1 MKKLFS
7 ALMVLFTLSA
17 CTFIPEPP
25 YSLYVAVP
33 SDDYINET
41 FSSSLGVFESVE
53 TVGDYPWV
61 IDHNTAKA
69 TSFDS
74 ANKIN
79 NKAKSY
85 LISEPIDF
93 TNETQAYIE
102 FSYIIQYADNNI
114 ANCHQL
120 LMCDNYSGDASKA
133 TWVNIPYGAEPGKTD
148 SENKPDWNTFS
159 KASVEVP
166 SQFMG
171 KSGVVVAFCYN
182 IEEGK
187 KSTTWEVKNFRLA
200 KGVMSGESTGEKPI
214 EAKPYTITQAIEAHA
229 SGKEEY
235 AIIKGYIVGVVDLS
249 YDNCIFGKTTTI
261 KTNVLIAAD
270 ANEKDKTKCIPV
282 ELTGEILAGVNLVD
296 NDNYRREVTLT
307 GKITSYYGVAGL
319 KDVRSYEL
327 GEKVEEPKDDTPEFE
342 LPEGKNILSNGSFE
356 VWNGEKPEGWAPE
369 NSKNPATIKQSNDAI
384 EGSYSVIIEGVDK
397 KNKLLYSEPFKLK
410 AGTYNIVAY
419 VKANGEDKGF
429 YRLGYTKI
437 TADKQ
442 IGYNQ
447 PQYKDDPTAV
457 TDSWTQVVYNFTLE
471 SDTEIALAILN
482 NLNGKGASFLVDN
495 VMLLTTDGGIVTE

>member
-7 ALMVLFTLSA
+7 ALTVLFTLSA

-25 YSLYVAVP
+25 YSLYVEVP

-69 TSFDS
+69 TSYVDGE
-74 ANKIN
+74 N
-79 NKAKSY
+79 NASKSY
-85 LISEPIDF
+85 LISKPIDF

-102 FSYIIQYADNNI
+102 FNYIIQYADNNI

-120 LMCDNYSGDASKA
+120 LMCENYSGDASKA
-133 TWVNIPYGAEPGKTD
+133 AWVNIPYGAEPGKTTA
-148 SENKPDWNTFS
+148 EGKADWNTFS

-166 SQFMG
+166 GQFMG

-200 KGVMSGESTGEKPI
+200 KGAMSGESTGEKPI
-214 EAKPYTITQAIEAHA
+214 EAKPYTIPQAIEAHA

-282 ELTGEILAGVNLVD
+282 ELTGEILTGVNLVD

-307 GKITSYYGVAGL
+307 GKITSYFGVAGL

-327 GEKVEEPKDDTPEFE
+327 GEKVEEPEDETPEFE
-342 LPEGKNILSNGSFE
+342 LPEGTNILSTGSFE

-369 NSKNPATIKQSNDAI
+369 NSKNPATIMQSNDAI

-410 AGTYNIVAY
+410 AGTYNMVAY

-437 TADKQ
+437 TADTR
-442 IGYNQ
+442 IGDNQ
-447 PQYKDDPTAV
+447 PQYGETATGV
-457 TDSWTQVVYNFTLE
+457 TENWTQVVYSFTLE
-471 SDTEIALAILN
+471 SETEIAIAILN
-482 NLNGKGASFLVDN
+482 NLGGKGASYLIDN

>member
-7 ALMVLFTLSA
+7 ALMVLLTLSA

-25 YSLYVAVP
+25 YPLYVEVP

-53 TVGDYPWV
+53 TVGEYPWV

-74 ANKIN
+74 ANKIDN
-79 NKAKSY
+79 AAKSY

-102 FSYIIQYADNNI
+102 FNYIIQYAENNI
-114 ANCHQL
+114 ADCHLL

-133 TWVNIPYGAEPGKTD
+133 TWVNIPYGAEPGKKTAD
-148 SENKPDWNTFS
+148 GPDWNTFS

-166 SQFMG
+166 GQFMG

-200 KGVMSGESTGEKPI
+200 KGAMSGESTGEKPI
-214 EAKPYTITQAIEAHA
+214 EAKPYTIPQAIEAHA

-261 KTNVLIAAD
+261 KTNVLIADD
-270 ANEKDKTKCIPV
+270 ANERDKTKCIPV

-307 GKITSYYGVAGL
+307 GKITTYFGVAGL

-327 GEKVEEPKDDTPEFE
+327 GEKVEEPEGDTPEFE
-342 LPEGKNILSNGSFE
+342 LPEGKNILSSGSFE

-384 EGSYSVIIEGVDK
+384 EGSNSVIIEGVTG
-397 KNKLLYSEPFKLK
+397 KNKLLYSEPLKLK

-437 TADKQ
+437 TAGTR
-442 IGYNQ
+442 IGDNQ
-447 PQYKDDPTAV
+447 PQYGEAATAV
-457 TDSWTQVVYNFTLE
+457 TDNWTQVVYNFTLE

>member
-53 TVGDYPWV
+53 TVGEYPWV

-69 TSFDS
+69 TSYVDG
-74 ANKIN
+74 KN
-79 NKAKSY
+79 NASKSY

-120 LMCDNYSGDASKA
+120 LMCDNYNGDASKA
-133 TWVNIPYGAEPGKTD
+133 TWVNIPYGAEPGKTTA
-148 SENKPDWNTFS
+148 EGKADWNTFS

-200 KGVMSGESTGEKPI
+200 KGAVSEESTDEKPI
-214 EAKPYTITQAIEAHA
+214 EAKPYTIPQAIEAHA

-249 YDNCIFGKTTTI
+249 YDNCIFGKTTNV
-261 KTNVLIAAD
+261 KTNVIIAAD

-282 ELTGEILAGVNLVD
+282 ELTGEILTGVNLVD

-327 GEKVEEPKDDTPEFE
+327 GEISEEPKDDTPEFE
-342 LPEGKNILSNGSFE
+342 LPEGKNILSTGSFE

-369 NSKNPATIKQSNDAI
+369 NSNNPATIKQSNDAI
-384 EGSYSVIIEGVDK
+384 EGSYSVIIEGVEK
-397 KNKLLYSEPFKLK
+397 KNKHFYSEPFKLK

-419 VKANGEDKGF
+419 VKANGEDKGK
-429 YRLGYTKI
+429 YKLSYI
-437 TADKQ
+437 Q
-442 IGYNQ
+442 IGKTQ
-447 PQYKDDPTAV
+447 PESATSVEV
-457 TDSWTQVVYNFTLE
+457 TDSWTQVVYNFTLKD
-471 SDTEIALAILN
+471 DTEIAIAITNSL
-482 NLNGKGASFLVDN
+482 KGASFLVDN
-495 VMLLTTDGGIVTE
+495 VMLITTDGGIVTE

>member
-69 TSFDS
+69 TSYDGT
-74 ANKIN
+74 N
-79 NKAKSY
+79 NNAATSY

-93 TNETQAYIE
+93 TNETEAHASFE
-102 FSYIIQYADNNI
+102 YIIRYSEGGKVADNHKFLVSSDYN
-114 ANCHQL
+114 
-120 LMCDNYSGDASKA
+120 GDATKA
-133 TWVNIPYGAEPGKTD
+133 TWVNIPYGAVEGTD
-148 SENKPDWNTFS
+148 WDNFY
-159 KASVEVP
+159 KANVAIP
-166 SQFMG
+166 NQFMG
-171 KSGVVVAFCYN
+171 KSGIVVAFCYTSTS
-182 IEEGK
+182 
-187 KSTTWEVKNFRLA
+187 KSGTWEVKNFRLA

-270 ANEKDKTKCIPV
+270 ANEKDKTKCIPI
-282 ELTGEILAGVNLVD
+282 ELTGEILTGVNLVD

-307 GKITSYYGVAGL
+307 GKITSYFGVAGL
-319 KDVRSYEL
+319 KEIRSYEL
-327 GEKVEEPKDDTPEFE
+327 GEKVEEPEGDTPEFE
-342 LPEGKNILSNGSFE
+342 LPEGTNILSNGNFE
-356 VWNGEKPEGWAPE
+356 VWNGEKPEGWAPAPE

-384 EGSYSVIIEGVDK
+384 EGNYSVIIEGVDK

-419 VKANGEDKGF
+419 VKANGEDKGK
-429 YRLGYTKI
+429 YKLSYI
-437 TADKQ
+437 Q
-442 IGYNQ
+442 IGKTQ
-447 PQYKDDPTAV
+447 PESATSVEV
-457 TDSWTQVVYNFTLE
+457 TDSWTQVVYNFTLKD
-471 SDTEIALAILN
+471 DTEIAIAITNSL
-482 NLNGKGASFLVDN
+482 KGESFLVDN
-495 VMLLTTDGGIVTE
+495 VMLLTTDGEIFK